1 MSEFYFEIH
10 YVIYRFFRRRK
21 EDRFGSM
28 LLACGV
34 HWCLFIIFLTIV
46 DGTIQRQFGLSEPFI
61 KGKAQGIVYL
71 IIWGIIEYFVFFR
84 EERYLDVFKEY
95 DQQSDNPDMKKR
107 LNRARLFNCI
117 VLVIDFIGLYI
128 FNKLNAA

>member
-10 YVIYRFFRRRK
+10 YVVYRFFRWRK

-34 HWCLFIIFLTIV
+34 HGFFYFLLLLFT
-46 DGTIQRQFGLSEPFI
+46 DGTIQRLFGFSEQLI
-61 KGKAQGIVYL
+61 KGKTELIGCA

-84 EERYLDVFKEY
+84 KERYIEVFNEY
-95 DQQSDNPDMKKR
+95 DKQIDEPVMKKR

-128 FNKLNAA
+128 FNKLNAP

>member
-10 YVIYRFFRRRK
+10 YVVYRFFRRRK
-21 EDRFGSM
+21 EDSFGSM

-46 DGTIQRQFGLSEPFI
+46 DGTTQRQFELSEPFI
-61 KGKAQGIVYL
+61 KGKAQGIVCL

-84 EERYLDVFKEY
+84 EERYLEVFKEY
-95 DQQSDNPDMKKR
+95 DQQSGNPDMKKR

>member
-1 MSEFYFEIH
+1 MIKFYFEIH
-10 YVIYRFFRRRK
+10 YVVYRFFRRRK
-21 EDRFGSM
+21 EDSFGSM

-46 DGTIQRQFGLSEPFI
+46 DGTTQRQFELSEPFI
-61 KGKAQGIVYL
+61 KGKAQGIVCL

-84 EERYLDVFKEY
+84 EERYLEVFKEY
-95 DQQSDNPDMKKR
+95 DQQSGNPDMKKR

>member
-10 YVIYRFFRRRK
+10 YVVYRFFRRRK
-21 EDRFGSM
+21 EDSFGSI
-28 LLACGV
+28 LLACGA
-34 HWCLFIIFLTIV
+34 HWCLYIIFLTIV
-46 DGTIQRQFGLSEPFI
+46 DGTIQRQFGLSEPFF
-61 KGKAQGIVYL
+61 KGKAQGIVCL
-71 IIWGIIEYFVFFR
+71 ILWGIIEYFVFFR
-84 EERYLDVFKEY
+84 AERYLEVFKDF

>member
-1 MSEFYFEIH
+1 MIKFYFEIH
-10 YVIYRFFRRRK
+10 YVVYRFFRRRK
-21 EDRFGSM
+21 EDSFGSM

-46 DGTIQRQFGLSEPFI
+46 DGTTQRQFELSEPFI
-61 KGKAQGIVYL
+61 KGKAQGIVCL

-84 EERYLDVFKEY
+84 EERYLEVFKEY